1 VGRPTATAAPAQEP
15 APATFRGTTATRKC
29 KSLKEKASRSDGADL
44 SSGNTMINPTVEAL
58 LVLQERDTRVAA
70 LTAELQ
76 LLPRQIAAVDDEV
89 AARTAKFDE
98 LKTRTRQIEADRKKI
113 DLDVQSKNA
122 AIARYKSQQQQTRKN
137 EEFAALNHEIEHAEK
152 EIAALEDS
160 ELELMEAY
168 DKGLAAVAEAQKEL
182 LAFQEKAKHKKADL
196 EKRAAGV
203 SADLIAAEEKQAA
216 AAQAVPEDV
225 LSRYRRILKSKKDV
239 AVVPINHGACGGCH
253 MKLTSQTVLTARAA
267 ENLVACENCGRL
279 VYWLEE

>member
-1 VGRPTATAAPAQEP
+1 
-15 APATFRGTTATRKC
+15 
-29 KSLKEKASRSDGADL
+29 
-44 SSGNTMINPTVEAL
+44 MINPTVDAL
-58 LVLQERDTRVAA
+58 LSLQERDTQVAA

-76 LLPRQIAAVDDEV
+76 LLPRQIAAVEEDV
-89 AARTAKFDE
+89 AARSAKFDA
-98 LKTRTRQIEADRKKI
+98 LKTRTRQIEADRKKL
-113 DLDVQSKNA
+113 DLDVQSKKA

-152 EIAALEDS
+152 EISVLEDS

-182 LAFQEKAKHKKADL
+182 LAFQDKAKHKKADL
-196 EKRAAGV
+196 EKRAAAV
-203 SADLIAAEEKQAA
+203 AADLIAAEEKQAA

-225 LSRYRRILKSKKDV
+225 LGRYRRILKSKKDV
-239 AVVPINHGACGGCH
+239 AIVPINHGACGGCH

-279 VYWLEE
+279 VYWLE

>member
-1 VGRPTATAAPAQEP
+1 
-15 APATFRGTTATRKC
+15 
-29 KSLKEKASRSDGADL
+29 
-44 SSGNTMINPTVEAL
+44 MINPTVEAL

-168 DKGLAAVAEAQKEL
+168 DKGLAAVEGAQKEL
-182 LAFQEKAKHKKADL
+182 LAFQEKAKHKKAEL
-196 EKRAAGV
+196 EKR
-203 SADLIAAEEKQAA
+203 SATLSAELIAAEEKQAEA
-216 AAQAVPEDV
+216 EKTVPEDV
-225 LSRYRRILKSKKDV
+225 LARYRRILKSKKDV
-239 AVVPINHGACGGCH
+239 ATVPIRHGACGGCH
-253 MKLTSQTVLTARAA
+253 MKMTSQTVLMAKAA
-267 ENLVACENCGRL
+267 EHLVSCDNCGRL